1 MKGYLSFFKRKE
13 LVDLKIQKNVFESL
27 TFFDRMKIKMRDD
40 AVIYIVYRIRK
51 YLRKKLG
58 RKMRLIER
66 ERIKKERHDAKY
78 GYTY

>member
-1 MKGYLSFFKRKE
+1 
-13 LVDLKIQKNVFESL
+13 
-27 TFFDRMKIKMRDD
+27 MKIKMRDD